1 MPTITIENTSSKN
14 KTLPMLFLFFL
25 LFMEMNAQ
33 QLSANS
39 NDAPFI
45 LSGVHFENNGNYPKL
60 YTCDST
66 GISPALEWKNA
77 PKNTKSFAITMH
89 HYPRTGDKHVYWVVY
104 NIPPTTTSIT
114 ENQSGV
120 YAYGKNTVNG
130 RNTYT
135 PPCSKGP
142 GAKTYTIT
150 LYALSETP
158 SINTPAS
165 QVTMDLLLKSIENI
179 KLDSAVMNVHYSRPS
194 NLLAPKE

>member
-1 MPTITIENTSSKN
+1 
-14 KTLPMLFLFFL
+14 
-25 LFMEMNAQ
+25 
-33 QLSANS
+33 
-39 NDAPFI
+39 
-45 LSGVHFENNGNYPKL
+45 
-60 YTCDST
+60 
-66 GISPALEWKNA
+66 
-77 PKNTKSFAITMH
+77 
-89 HYPRTGDKHVYWVVY
+89 VVY
-104 NIPPTTTSIT
+104 NIPSTTTSIT